1 MSTLVFA
8 VALTTFPQLRANRQV
23 FIASY
28 LVLVGSVAFP
38 TWLFQ
43 GMEKLGMTAI
53 LNFIVKLA
61 FTVGIFAF
69 LRDRD
74 QYILVLL
81 LSSGSQIL
89 AGCLAICYAIR
100 DLVPDFRGPKISK
113 IIDQLKQGWT
123 VFISSVFVNFYTASN
138 TVILGFFAARENVGY
153 FTGGLKIVQAI
164 QALVFYPL
172 AQAAYPHIAKLM
184 KEQREK
190 GLAYIKKMTLVT
202 AAVTIPISLG
212 LMVLAPVI
220 VRIILGSEFMPS
232 VYVLR
237 MLSLFPFVIGL
248 SNVWGIQGVLNLNED
263 RAFLRT
269 IIIGSVL
276 NLILNFTLAGRLKED
291 GTSLSWLFTEI
302 YITTAFFFVMRRSGI
317 ELFDIAFYKN
327 WIHSG
332 LVSREV

>member
-1 MSTLVFA
+1 
-8 VALTTFPQLRANRQV
+8 
-23 FIASY
+23 
-28 LVLVGSVAFP
+28 
-38 TWLFQ
+38 
-43 GMEKLGMTAI
+43 MEKLGMTAI
-53 LNFIVKLA
+53 LNFIVELA